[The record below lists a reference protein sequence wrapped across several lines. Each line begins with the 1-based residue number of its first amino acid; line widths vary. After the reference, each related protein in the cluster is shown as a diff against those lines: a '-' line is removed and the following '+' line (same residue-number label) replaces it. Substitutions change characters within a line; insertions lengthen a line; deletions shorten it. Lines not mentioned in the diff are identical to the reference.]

1 MGDIE
6 VIRWFIVHCNGI
18 SHLLSFLLNRSLSA
32 MSMDKIKVLVVSY
45 NNYFD
50 AMKRSKDDRTSV
62 LLYGHMKGI
71 EEVLSLQNYV
81 MVKAIDGRLIDIKER
96 VI

>member
-1 MGDIE
+1 MG
-6 VIRWFIVHCNGI
+6 FIVHNKGI
-18 SHLLSFLLNRSLSA
+18 SPLLSFLLNRGLSV
-32 MSMDKIKVLVVSY
+32 MGMDKIKILMVSY

-50 AMKRSKDDRTSV
+50 AMKRSKDDSTSV